1 MVNGCSLVVT
11 VSEFGEAG
19 TCEEGDGAESL
30 NPSFSGTLITTSPPL
45 LVLLSA
51 ISKSPPANKFATR
64 FEANGSRKSPKAGPN
79 PKK

>member
-1 MVNGCSLVVT
+1 MVNGSSLVVT

-45 LVLLSA
+45 LLLLSA
-51 ISKSPPANKFATR
+51 M
-64 FEANGSRKSPKAGPN
+64 NGSRKRPKARPV
-79 PKK
+79 PKSTIVEKHTND